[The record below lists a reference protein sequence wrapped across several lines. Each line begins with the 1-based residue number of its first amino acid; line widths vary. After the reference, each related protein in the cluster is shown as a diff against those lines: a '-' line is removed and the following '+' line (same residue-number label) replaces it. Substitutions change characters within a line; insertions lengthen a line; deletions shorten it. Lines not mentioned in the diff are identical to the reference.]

1 MKILRAVIKLITF
14 LTVTLFLY
22 SLIMISLIG
31 KLIGL
36 NYDRFR
42 GRMLKLWGRI
52 SCTVIGIKIEVEGT
66 PPEPPFL
73 LVSNHLSYIDVF
85 VLFSQLRCLFV
96 AKSDVKTW
104 PLIGFIV
111 KTCGILFID
120 RQRKRDVPRVNNL
133 ISKNITKDQGI
144 ILFPEG
150 TTSPGMEI
158 LPFRTSLLEFPASR
172 NFPVSYVAISYSS
185 TGETDN
191 PAYESVCWWNDTP
204 FFLHF
209 FELLKIRGF
218 KTKLSFGRDTVQDND
233 RKRLAEKLHQK
244 VQYVFE
250 PVIEKEDFLAKHDE
264 FKPLSF

>member
-1 MKILRAVIKLITF
+1 MKILRASIKLVLF
-14 LTVTLFLY
+14 LIVTLFMY
-22 SLIMISLIG
+22 SLIMFSLLG
-31 KLIGL
+31 KMVGL
-36 NYDRFR
+36 NYDKVR
-42 GRMLKLWGRI
+42 GYLLKTWGRL
-52 SCTVIGIKIEVEGT
+52 CCRVIGIELHIKGN

-120 RQRKRDVPRVNNL
+120 RHRKRDVPRVNNL
-133 ISKNITKDQGI
+133 ISENITEDQGI

-150 TTSPGMEI
+150 TTSPGLEI
-158 LPFRTSLLEFPASR
+158 LPFRTSLLEFPAAR
-172 NFPVSYVAISYSS
+172 NFPVSYAAISYASKR
-185 TGETDN
+185 ETDN

-209 FELLKIRGF
+209 FELLKMRGF
-218 KTKLSFGRDTVQDND
+218 KAKINFGNASIQDND
-233 RKRLAEKLHQK
+233 RKRLAEKLRRQ
-244 VQYVFE
+244 VQHLFE
-250 PVIEKEDFLAKHDE
+250 PIIEKEDFLAKHDE